1 MNMTYLARFL
11 RALVLR
17 ERILDR
23 GKDLCRVSADRT
35 LDGKWFLRHSWDQ
48 REKRECSAVASIV
61 SLNLETRSIGARNT
75 KQRTSRQLPAVCAR
89 QKPRTCYYNTVP
101 ESRVRYH
108 GQQSKRVPHSA
119 PEYSILFDASCFLLI
134 VAYASNPSRPHSFNL
149 TSKPKI
155 MSLALAIGLAFLAS
169 RRVVGQEACTSDQ
182 VSSASSQFGIACESV
197 DPSCRCNYRTEDQS
211 LSQDICEDSNSY
223 CSGLDATSCGTQ
235 RSWTNRYDDGTVTY
249 GYEWTYKSGAWS
261 GTRLVSFMNYDQ
273 RTCSFQ
279 IVDDNS
285 GTSYNCGCESGTCS
299 AHNSEVWN
307 IDCTGYSGEAYADGC
322 LATWGITS
330 GVLEGW
336 AIPEGLCNVYYTT
349 SPAAAPVS
357 PLAPV
362 KPETPVAPVAPVTVT
377 RVPAKST
384 GKIVGIVVGAL
395 VVVVGICVGVSQHR
409 EHPENLATESSPP
422 GRQTSEPG
430 ISIKMVTNPDGT
442 KARNTSKTSLD
453 TGGNRV
459 DEEVTEVLEL

>member
-1 MNMTYLARFL
+1 
-11 RALVLR
+11 
-17 ERILDR
+17 
-23 GKDLCRVSADRT
+23 
-35 LDGKWFLRHSWDQ
+35 
-48 REKRECSAVASIV
+48 VASIV

-89 QKPRTCYYNTVP
+89 QKPRTCYTTKP
-101 ESRVRYH
+101 RPAKQTRASLCARVFNSFRRVLFPVDCRIC
-108 GQQSKRVPHSA
+108 QQS
-119 PEYSILFDASCFLLI
+119 FTASQ
-134 VAYASNPSRPHSFNL
+134 FNL

-169 RRVVGQEACTSDQ
+169 RHVVGQEACTSDQ

-336 AIPEGLCNVYYTT
+336 AIPAGLCNAYYTT
-349 SPAAAPVS
+349 SPAAAPVN

-377 RVPAKST
+377 QVPAKST

-395 VVVVGICVGVSQHR
+395 VVVVGFCVGVSQHR

-422 GRQTSEPG
+422 GRP
-430 ISIKMVTNPDGT
+430 P
-442 KARNTSKTSLD
+442 SLVSLP
-453 TGGNRV
+453 RWLRILM
-459 DEEVTEVLEL
+459 ERRLELLQRLLLTPGETEMKRKLRKFWSFEWDHVHCKSSRLTAYLDLFN